1 MNGFALEATCRAPA
15 IEVFKILHDPSR
27 FPEWWSGMDRVE
39 AGGDGSV
46 TRYMS
51 EWPDFAYPTSVTRS
65 REDGTV
71 RISCLVSDIVQ
82 EWLLAPD
89 PAGCSV
95 RVRVELPEGE
105 AHRLGAQRAEIG
117 DSLAALVGL
126 AEREAGRDRP
136 GGT

>member
-1 MNGFALEATCRAPA
+1 VSGFALEATCRAPA

-46 TRYMS
+46 TRYMR
-51 EWPDFAYPTSVTRS
+51 EWPDFAYPTSITRS

-82 EWLLAPD
+82 EWLLAPHPD
-89 PAGCSV
+89 GCSV
-95 RVRVELPEGE
+95 RVRVVLPDGE
-105 AHRLGAQRAEIG
+105 AHRVGAQRAEVG
-117 DSLAALVGL
+117 DSLAGLVDL
-126 AEREAGRDRP
+126 AEREAGRAEAARP
-136 GGT
+136 